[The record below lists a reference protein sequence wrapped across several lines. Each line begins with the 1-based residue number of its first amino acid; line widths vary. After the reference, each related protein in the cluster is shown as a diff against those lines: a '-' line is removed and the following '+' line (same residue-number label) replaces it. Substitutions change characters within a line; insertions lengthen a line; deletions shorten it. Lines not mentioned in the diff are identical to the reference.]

1 MAPLRLIGAIIPQY
15 PVPLEAVIR
24 SVLIVDLN
32 YMGDMLMASP
42 VYRLIKE
49 RIPGVLL
56 HVLSLKV
63 SRPILAM
70 NPYIDRIYDRPPLA
84 RYHLIANLN
93 TSLKVNAAMA
103 LSGAR
108 YRLGY
113 DYRGRGSFHNL
124 RIPTDSRTSRVMNR
138 TEECLL
144 LFEKAFG
151 WKAAQRGTFLDVPG
165 DAHEAVNRLG
175 LSGEFIGIHTACRQH
190 FDRRRWAQEHFVALA
205 QQLIKDGYNV
215 VFTGAKDDVDYV
227 GDIAFRSGGRSLAG
241 LNLAQ
246 TAAVI
251 SRARLFIT
259 INTLP
264 MHMAVAL
271 NVPTVA
277 IIGGSP
283 ARVVY
288 PLDNPRFRYI
298 EDPALRDYDP
308 DDPWVRN
315 PRLNEI
321 TPEDVYRESLRVL
334 EMR

>member
-1 MAPLRLIGAIIPQY
+1 MAALSLIGAIIPRH
-15 PVPLEAVIR
+15 PVPLKATIR

-49 RIPGVLL
+49 QIPGVLL
-56 HVLSLKV
+56 HVLTLKV

-84 RYHLIANLN
+84 RYDLIVNLN
-93 TSLKVNAAMA
+93 TSLKVNAAMV

-124 RIPTDSRTSRVMNR
+124 RIPKETRTSRAMNR

-151 WKAAQRGTFLDVPG
+151 WKARERETFLEVPG
-165 DAHEAVNRLG
+165 EAYETTNRLG
-175 LSGEFIGIHTACRQH
+175 ITGDFIGIHTVCRQH
-190 FDRRRWAQEHFVALA
+190 FDRRRWAKEHFVALA
-205 QQLIKDGYNV
+205 QKLIKDGYSV
-215 VFTGAKDDVDYV
+215 VFTGGKDDVDYV

-241 LNLAQ
+241 LTLTQ

-298 EDPALRDYDP
+298 EDPALRDYEP

-321 TPEDVYRESLRVL
+321 TPEEVYRESIRAL
-334 EMR
+334 EER